1 MAFNLCYT
9 LAIDE
14 RDGEMESKI
23 IKSVFIVCENDNYGE
38 ALYKGIFNT
47 KEEARSIVGRDDDM
61 YIIEH
66 ELYEDE

>member
-23 IKSVFIVCENDNYGE
+23 IKSVFIFFVKMTITEK
-38 ALYKGIFNT
+38 LYI
-47 KEEARSIVGRDDDM
+47 KEYSILKKEQEV
-61 YIIEH
+61 
-66 ELYEDE
+66 